1 MAFRKLTSRLFP
13 QDLDA
18 KIADAQ
24 APIEKLE
31 REHKELE
38 REMNAKIA
46 QAQKTSQDLNMS
58 ADKLESMNKIIE
70 R

>member
-1 MAFRKLTSRLFP
+1 
-13 QDLDA
+13 
-18 KIADAQ
+18 
-24 APIEKLE
+24 
-31 REHKELE
+31 
-38 REMNAKIA
+38 MNAKIA